1 MHLQTMHLIP
11 QEFDGARV
19 LADDNRSQLG
29 EHQPCGIGPY
39 RPRSADD
46 AFVGFYIEKILHQAQ
61 MLVVD
66 LFAALSAPTASVFRI
81 DVNRAQQPLF
91 PKRPVGFHR
100 AGQLPETNI
109 GNLHGSLGSL
119 GRHVKWALL
128 SERPAARTK
137 LPSHGRETSASG
149 NSK

>member
-1 MHLQTMHLIP
+1 MSLQTMHLTP

-29 EHQPCGIGPY
+29 EHQPCGISPY
-39 RPRSADD
+39 RPGAADN
-46 AFVGFYIEKILHQAQ
+46 AFVGFYIEEILHQAQ

-66 LFAALSAPTASVFRI
+66 LFAALGAPTASVFRI

-100 AGQLPETNI
+100 ASQLPETNLS
-109 GNLHGSLGSL
+109 NLHGSLVL
-119 GRHVKWALL
+119 PRAPREWALCQSVPRVGL
-128 SERPAARTK
+128 CYRP
-137 LPSHGRETSASG
+137 
-149 NSK
+149 